1 MSEHKEGLT
10 KGKKSKLHRITAV
23 AAIVLIAVTILLTAV
38 YMNARSALTEAEKR
52 VKLLEDTAAALEAKN
67 SENQT
72 TIQSLRGQLE
82 DILNIEEPDPVITSD
97 QISEALTAASELV
110 TQRYVYTNAARREA
124 NKTWLW
130 GWTIPFS
137 DTSMLVTYDGEI
149 KAGIDFSEI
158 KVDVDE
164 STRTITVALPPS
176 KVLNNDIPQETI
188 QVLEVR
194 NNLFNEITFDDY
206 NAFIAAGK
214 PVMEEKAISMG
225 LLTDADREAKA
236 VIRAFLNAIPG
247 MSTYTLNVI
256 TK

>member
-1 MSEHKEGLT
+1 MGEHKEILT
-10 KGKKSKLHRITAV
+10 KGKKSKIRRI
-23 AAIVLIAVTILLTAV
+23 AAGAFIVLIAAAVILAAL
-38 YMNARSALTEAEKR
+38 YMNARSALADAER
-52 VKLLEDTAAALEAKN
+52 KLKLHEDVQAALEARN
-67 SENQT
+67 SENET
-72 TIQSLRGQLE
+72 LIQSLRGQLE
-82 DILNIEEPDPVITSD
+82 DILNIEEPEPVITSD

-130 GWTIPFS
+130 GWMMPFS
-137 DTSMLVTYDGEI
+137 DTSLLVTYDGEI

-158 KVDVDE
+158 QVDVNE
-164 STRTITVALPPS
+164 GTRTITVTLPSS

-194 NNLFNEITFDDY
+194 NNLFNEVTFDDY
-206 NAFIAAGK
+206 NQFIAAEK

-225 LLTDADREAKA
+225 LLTDADREAKT
-236 VIRAFLNAIPG
+236 VIRNFLSAIPG
-247 MSTYTLNVI
+247 IDTYTLNVV

>member
-10 KGKKSKLHRITAV
+10 KEKKSKLHRITAA

-124 NKTWLW
+124 SKTWLW
-130 GWTIPFS
+130 GWTLPFS
-137 DTSMLVTYDGEI
+137 DTSLLVTYDGEI
-149 KAGIDFSEI
+149 KAGIDFSE
-158 KVDVDE
+158 
-164 STRTITVALPPS
+164 ITVALPPS

-194 NNLFNEITFDDY
+194 NNLFNEVTFDDY